1 MSLSYAA
8 KFLVL
13 LLKAYLIAPFGQL
26 SMHFPQRIHSE
37 LSMDWFCTMA
47 LTSRLIEQLLVHVL
61 QLMHLVLS
69 ASSCSAGQLAEFRI
83 FLPIIIKGAIQHM
96 V

>member
-1 MSLSYAA
+1 
-8 KFLVL
+8 
-13 LLKAYLIAPFGQL
+13 
-26 SMHFPQRIHSE
+26 
-37 LSMDWFCTMA
+37 MA

-83 FLPIIIKGAIQHM
+83 FLPIIMKGAIQQIVWQAARFPAARAKIAIAPAIAANIITDGKSLIEIPFH
-96 V
+96 VW